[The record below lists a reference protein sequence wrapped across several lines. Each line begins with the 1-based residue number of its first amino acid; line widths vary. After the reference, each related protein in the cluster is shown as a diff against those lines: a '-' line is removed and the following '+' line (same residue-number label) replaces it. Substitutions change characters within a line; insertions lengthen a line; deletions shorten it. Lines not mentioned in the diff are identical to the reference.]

1 MKQVI
6 LFVAPMNAVELVPAI
21 KSDVVEYLG
30 QRMIED
36 DFRDMGAPLL
46 GLSEKLPSDDKDKI
60 VRIVRDRS
68 EDVIIFVLH
77 EKEVGNL
84 DQNKKIME
92 FIQYEEPVVL

>member
-6 LFVAPMNAVELVPAI
+6 LFVAPMNVVELVPAI

-36 DFRDMGAPLL
+36 DFQDMGSPLL
-46 GLSEKLPSDDKDKI
+46 GLSEKLTSDDKDAI
-60 VRIVRDRS
+60 VRIVKDRS
-68 EDVIIFVLH
+68 EDVVIFVLH

-84 DQNKKIME
+84 DQNKKLME

>member
-6 LFVAPMNAVELVPAI
+6 LFVAPMNVVELVPAI

-46 GLSEKLPSDDKDKI
+46 GLSEKLTSDDKDKI

-68 EDVIIFVLH
+68 EDVITFVLH

>member
-1 MKQVI
+1 MKQLI
-6 LFVAPMNAVELVPAI
+6 LFVAPMNVVELVPAI

-46 GLSEKLPSDDKDKI
+46 GLSEKLTSDDKDAI
-60 VRIVRDRS
+60 VRIVKDRS
-68 EDVIIFVLH
+68 EDVVIFVLH

-84 DQNKKIME
+84 DQNKKLME

>member
-6 LFVAPMNAVELVPAI
+6 LFVAPMDAVEMVPAI
-21 KSDVVEYLG
+21 KSDVFEYLG
-30 QRMIED
+30 QRMVEE
-36 DFRDMGAPLL
+36 DFREMGAPMI
-46 GLSEKLPSDDKDKI
+46 GLSEKLTPNDKDKI

-68 EDVIIFVLH
+68 EDVVTLILH

-84 DQNKKIME
+84 DQNKKLME